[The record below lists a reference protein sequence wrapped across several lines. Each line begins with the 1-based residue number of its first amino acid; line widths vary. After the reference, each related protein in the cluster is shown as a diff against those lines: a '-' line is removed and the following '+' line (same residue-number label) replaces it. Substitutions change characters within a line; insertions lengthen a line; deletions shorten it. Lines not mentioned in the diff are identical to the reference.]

1 MNEQSGEKEMTI
13 LEKRMEMFK
22 FVQENNV
29 IIKNNEIK
37 MSYEAEADNI
47 SCGNIVARYDKE
59 ARKIRYYLEVGYD
72 AGYYGAQIG
81 LIELDFDQIKNFK
94 KNVEMLASDD
104 FDESKNW
111 R

>member
-1 MNEQSGEKEMTI
+1 MTI

-22 FVQENNV
+22 FVNENN
-29 IIKNNEIK
+29 ITIKDDEIR
-37 MSYEAEADNI
+37 MSYKAESDNL
-47 SCGNIVARYDKE
+47 SYGFIVARYDKE
-59 ARKIRYYLEVGYD
+59 VRKIRYYLEVSYD
-72 AGYYGAQIG
+72 AEYYGEQTG
-81 LIELDFDQIKNFK
+81 LIELDFDLIKTFK